1 MRNFYRYLLITLFGF
16 FLLGCI
22 LPQWLPIHYPRSLGP
37 VFTAEIRKSY
47 QDKIEKEKPEVVF
60 LGNSV
65 VIWGIDQTQFEQL
78 TNRKTL
84 RLGFMGTASTYWY
97 LLIKSNIAT
106 ASTPPKYL
114 LLFFL
119 DNMLTLPDQ
128 MVNNKYLPIIDE
140 VAGENETVLL
150 QKAYLNQINPVEG
163 FLDSNIPLFGERQ
176 TLKDKI
182 DNRLKYSLPQL
193 FQKCSKSCL
202 DQAMDTA
209 FDAKN
214 MLTRLVQNN
223 SISPNRLPDSL
234 WSFNALVEKS
244 FIPDMIQIT
253 KKAGIQLI
261 LVREKNARVMTLQEE
276 SPAMRKYFQDMAD
289 YLKKQGIPLI
299 DFSHDPSITIDMFL
313 DEMHLS
319 PQGRDVFTRL
329 VAERFLSLQN

>member
-202 DQAMDTA
+202 
-209 FDAKN
+209 
-214 MLTRLVQNN
+214 
-223 SISPNRLPDSL
+223 PDSL

>member
-234 WSFNALVEKS
+234 WSFNALVE
-244 FIPDMIQIT
+244 
-253 KKAGIQLI
+253 
-261 LVREKNARVMTLQEE
+261 
-276 SPAMRKYFQDMAD
+276 
-289 YLKKQGIPLI
+289 
-299 DFSHDPSITIDMFL
+299 
-313 DEMHLS
+313 
-319 PQGRDVFTRL
+319 
-329 VAERFLSLQN
+329 